1 MAKKLTETEIEIG
14 RSFLKNSWCKYWEP
28 SHRSVW
34 AQNLQT
40 RGLKNGDD
48 VTLVPIFCAGYVGMD
63 QINLF
68 RSKMATKVM

>member
-1 MAKKLTETEIEIG
+1 MIIG
-14 RSFLKNSWCKYWEP
+14 PPEAPYSIQIWGCTRIRHVIFTFGEYREP
-28 SHRSVW
+28 SHRGVC

-48 VTLVPIFCAGYVGMD
+48 VTLVPIFYAGHVGMY

-68 RSKMATKVM
+68 